1 MTTSV
6 QQEAVSPGQQRAVL
20 ALLASAAP
28 SDAARAAGCSE
39 RTLRRWRR
47 TAGFQQALRAA
58 ARDAAAE
65 SMSRLIGAQGE
76 AVTTLVRALR
86 SPSDVVAVRAGIAL
100 LELGLRVTDDDTA
113 ARLTDLERRA
123 NRWQPTEHH
132 GLTALTA

>member
-1 MTTSV
+1 
-6 QQEAVSPGQQRAVL
+6 
-20 ALLASAAP
+20 
-28 SDAARAAGCSE
+28 
-39 RTLRRWRR
+39 
-47 TAGFQQALRAA
+47 
-58 ARDAAAE
+58 
-65 SMSRLIGAQGE
+65 MSRLIGAQGE